1 MNRLLSQG
9 FGGEAASRAA
19 LYKQCQGQ
27 AAPERTHRCQSWAM
41 SSTGCAQE
49 SELRKGETPV
59 QQQLGERV
67 TMLEWCLGSCS
78 LWEAHAGSAGEGWH
92 PCEAGAEGDHGGVGE
107 TKRCGLNFPVLSLFC
122 PQWQLVSSL
131 PMLFHHVLSPFPFEE
146 QCEWCKG
153 V

>member
-1 MNRLLSQG
+1 V
-9 FGGEAASRAA
+9 
-19 LYKQCQGQ
+19 
-27 AAPERTHRCQSWAM
+27 
-41 SSTGCAQE
+41 SSTGGAQE
-49 SELRKGETPV
+49 TELRKGETPV

-146 QCEWCKG
+146 ECEWCKG

>member
-1 MNRLLSQG
+1 
-9 FGGEAASRAA
+9 
-19 LYKQCQGQ
+19 
-27 AAPERTHRCQSWAM
+27 M

-49 SELRKGETPV
+49 TELRKGETPV

-107 TKRCGLNFPVLSLFC
+107 TKRCGLNFRVESVLSTMAIGEQSPYAFPSC
-122 PQWQLVSSL
+122 SL
-131 PMLFHHVLSPFPFEE
+131 PLSL
-146 QCEWCKG
+146 
-153 V
+153 